1 MSAPE
6 AACARAISWKLRYF
20 PVPTIRRDWNPR
32 PAMTSRSDMGVSSR
46 EIVERRNAGAKWR
59 PAFAKASAGNDG
71 TSTVGEARPPP
82 CPPSPKGFGGQGRN
96 PPPPLFLQRYKNKQ
110 VSLWGSAN
118 DINRRELRV
127 DDCRRRAGR
136 AALKGEEAILE
147 WRAPPAVFRASV
159 DFRGEEVAYF
169 DGDVDVLMAEGLG
182 GTV

>member
-1 MSAPE
+1 M
-6 AACARAISWKLRYF
+6 
-20 PVPTIRRDWNPR
+20 
-32 PAMTSRSDMGVSSR
+32 
-46 EIVERRNAGAKWR
+46 
-59 PAFAKASAGNDG
+59 
-71 TSTVGEARPPP
+71 
-82 CPPSPKGFGGQGRN
+82 
-96 PPPPLFLQRYKNKQ
+96 
-110 VSLWGSAN
+110 
-118 DINRRELRV
+118 